1 MVWDAL
7 VGRFVGR
14 GTGLL
19 AGKPLVVVE
28 LGGLRWYGWFS
39 AWAGRLL
46 ALGGRGVVAMAS
58 PERVDGGRLPD
69 EAFLSAVRARVR
81 QAGLGVAEVSRDCG
95 QPVHVVRLA
104 VQRQVGDWPL
114 YRRVLEVCGA
124 DQAVIARFH
133 AGWKRARPG
142 AGAAVSNVV
151 PISSRGQQ
159 PPVVPVED
167 DELCAADAGEF
178 IALLRLVQVR
188 SGLSPAQIAVR
199 SEIPRSTAYRFVD
212 NRKNTA
218 LPTKVEQVK
227 AFLVGCRLP
236 EHQVRRVVLVWTDL
250 REAEA
255 VQRSSAAEQ
264 PPVEEVVD
272 VQADRSESAAD
283 SLRWLADEIA
293 ERSSAQARLQADFVR
308 WGLAVAYVL
317 VATAL
322 AGALVILTSG
332 WTAGTQVLAIMLVF
346 VLSAG
351 LAASWCANVG
361 RWTERGPR
369 PNRSSPTVGL
379 VVEAPGAA
387 PAVIGLEK

>member
-1 MVWDAL
+1 M
-7 VGRFVGR
+7 
-14 GTGLL
+14 
-19 AGKPLVVVE
+19 
-28 LGGLRWYGWFS
+28 
-39 AWAGRLL
+39 
-46 ALGGRGVVAMAS
+46 
-58 PERVDGGRLPD
+58 
-69 EAFLSAVRARVR
+69 
-81 QAGLGVAEVSRDCG
+81 
-95 QPVHVVRLA
+95 RLA

-124 DQAVIARFH
+124 DKAVIARFH

-142 AGAAVSNVV
+142 AVASNVV
-151 PISSRGQQ
+151 SISSRVQQ

-188 SGLSPAQIAVR
+188 SGLSPAQVAVR
-199 SEIPRSTAYRFVD
+199 SGIPRSTAYRFVD

-236 EHQVRRVVLVWTDL
+236 EHQVRRVVLLWTDL

-255 VQRSSAAEQ
+255 VQRSSPAEQ
-264 PPVEEVVD
+264 VEDVVEV
-272 VQADRSESAAD
+272 QPERAEAAAD

-293 ERSSAQARLQADFVR
+293 ERSPARLQADFVR
-308 WGLAVAYVL
+308 WGLAVVYVL
-317 VATAL
+317 VTTAL
-322 AGALVILTSG
+322 AGALVISTSG
-332 WTAGTQVLAIMLVF
+332 WTAGTQVLAIMLVC

-361 RWTERGPR
+361 RWTTREPR
-369 PNRSSPTVGL
+369 PNRSSPTAGL